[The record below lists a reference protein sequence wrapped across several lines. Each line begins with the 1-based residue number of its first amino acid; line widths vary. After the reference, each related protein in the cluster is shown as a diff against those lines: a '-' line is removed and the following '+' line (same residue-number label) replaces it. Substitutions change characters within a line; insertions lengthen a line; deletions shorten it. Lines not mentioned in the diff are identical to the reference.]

1 MHSGRHPFQV
11 CTLAASTVLGGVLLF
26 YEVAR
31 PASVRSAMPPAVQ
44 WIWEAGLVAAGLI
57 GLAGVW
63 WRWHPVTGLAVETFG
78 IAILGT
84 VTTMYIVALLGVF
97 GSQGFAAVAFLGGPA
112 IGSWWRIAQIIRT
125 LRRVVAADQET

>member
-1 MHSGRHPFQV
+1 VHSGRHPFEV

-63 WRWHPVTGLAVETFG
+63 WRGNTVTGVAIEVFGLAT
-78 IAILGT
+78 LGT
-84 VTTMYIVALLGVF
+84 VTTMYIVAVLGVF
-97 GSQGFAAVAFLGGPA
+97 GWQGLSAAVFLA
-112 IGSWWRIAQIIRT
+112 GSAAGSFWRIAQIIRAI
-125 LRRVVAADQET
+125 RRAVAADQET